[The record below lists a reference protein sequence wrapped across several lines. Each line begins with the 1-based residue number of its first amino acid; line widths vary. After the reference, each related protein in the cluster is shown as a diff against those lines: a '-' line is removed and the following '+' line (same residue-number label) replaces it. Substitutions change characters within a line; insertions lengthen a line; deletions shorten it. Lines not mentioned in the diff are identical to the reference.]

1 MMKLH
6 LFKARSMVRRF
17 TFHVSMKNNI
27 TIIVFLL
34 FQDWTD
40 YDEKIKES
48 VGIYEVTHQFIK
60 R

>member
-1 MMKLH
+1 M
-6 LFKARSMVRRF
+6 RRF
-17 TFHVSMKNNI
+17 IFHVSMKNNI
-27 TIIVFLL
+27 TVIVFLL